1 MKTDHIKWF
10 VNIIIENQRYKVVC
24 YIIPYKV
31 VCYIMKT
38 DHIKWFVIL

>member
-10 VNIIIENQRYKVVC
+10 VIYYENR
-24 YIIPYKV
+24 PYKV

-38 DHIKWFVIL
+38 DHIGYIMKTDHIKWFVIL